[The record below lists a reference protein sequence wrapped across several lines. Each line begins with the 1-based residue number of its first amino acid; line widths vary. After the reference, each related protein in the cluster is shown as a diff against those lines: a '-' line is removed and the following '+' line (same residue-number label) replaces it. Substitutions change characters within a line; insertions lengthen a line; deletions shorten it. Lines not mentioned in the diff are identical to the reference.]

1 MTRGYFAAS
10 RRGTQRHARPQVIAV
25 LTAAE
30 RLQGLSTN
38 TQPQNGGE
46 SGRVPIWWTHF
57 SRGIR
62 CPHR

>member
-46 SGRVPIWWTHF
+46 SE
-57 SRGIR
+57 
-62 CPHR
+62 